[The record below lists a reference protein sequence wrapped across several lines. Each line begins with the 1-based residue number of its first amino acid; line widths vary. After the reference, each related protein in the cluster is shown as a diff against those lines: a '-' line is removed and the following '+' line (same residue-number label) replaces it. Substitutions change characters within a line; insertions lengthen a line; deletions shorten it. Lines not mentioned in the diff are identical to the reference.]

1 MPILFSDG
9 GKVDSC
15 RLGDVALDAV
25 YLGDDKMW
33 PTFTARGM
41 SKSGNQ
47 TLANWGAW
55 VKITGWTPDV
65 GSTVVDDSLLLPEEG
80 PCIVSAVVAWASNPA
95 NRQCRVTRN
104 GVAAEVAT
112 SPVGTSS
119 VSFSLTVAAGDVLT
133 LEAMSSSTLSTNR
146 RVAAA
151 GTFLRVV
158 PA

>member
-33 PTFTARGM
+33 PTFTAQGM
-41 SKSGNQ
+41 AKVGTQ
-47 TLANWGAW
+47 TLSDWSVF
-55 VKITGWTPDV
+55 VKITGWAPDA
-65 GSTVVDDSLLLPEEG
+65 GSTVVNDALLIPEAG
-80 PCIVSAVVAWASNPA
+80 VCTVSAAVAWDSNPA

-104 GVAAEVAT
+104 GTVVAT
-112 SPVGTSS
+112 SAPGTSA
-119 VSFSLTVAAGDVLT
+119 VSFSLTAAAGDLLA
-133 LEAMSSSTLSTNR
+133 LEAFSTSTLSTNR
-146 RVAAA
+146 RVAVS